1 MEKIVFKNQYLNI
14 VIGVILVVVSI
25 VGYILGWVEDF
36 LPLFIGSVL
45 ILLSLKRFIYT
56 YKKIVSKN
64 ATLIL
69 VIELILD
76 IVFAGLLIYLK
87 DHVELFIGLIV
98 YIRGVS
104 YLLINYIAT
113 RKIKLTQYILNIGYV
128 TLGAFFMFYPLDS
141 VSFIVITVSILFL
154 IVGAVFMYAGIKP
167 FMKKR
172 IAKEQIKKNEKEQ
185 EKIEKK
191 QEKNEEKLEKLEM
204 KVDKVAE
211 VQKKKIEKTESLQ
224 KEIEQKKKVIETQKI
239 NLDDKTLPEL
249 KAIAK
254 ERNLEGVSQ
263 LNKAQLLIR
272 LKEQLN
278 KK

>member
-1 MEKIVFKNQYLNI
+1 MEKIVFKNKYLNI
-14 VIGVILVVVSI
+14 VVGVILVVLAI
-25 VGYILGWVEDF
+25 IGYILGWVEDF
-36 LPLFIGSVL
+36 LPVFIGSVL

-56 YKKIVSKN
+56 YKKITSKN

-76 IVFAGLLIYLK
+76 IVFAGLLIYLQ
-87 DHVELFIGLIV
+87 DHVELFIGLVI
-98 YIRGVS
+98 YIRGIS

-128 TLGAFFMFYPLDS
+128 TLGAFLMFYPLDS
-141 VSFIVITVSILFL
+141 VSVIVITVSVVFIV
-154 IVGAVFMYAGIKP
+154 VGAIFMYAGIKP

-172 IAKEQIKKNEKEQ
+172 IAKEQVKKNEKEQ

-191 QEKNEEKLEKLEM
+191 QEKNEEKLVKLEM
-204 KVDKVAE
+204 KVDKVEE
-211 VQKKKIEKTESLQ
+211 VQKKKIEKTELLQ

-239 NLDDKTLPEL
+239 NLDDKTLSEL

-254 ERNLEGVSQ
+254 ERNLEGISQ
-263 LNKAQLLIR
+263 LNKAQLLIK

>member
-1 MEKIVFKNQYLNI
+1 MEKIAFKNKYLNI
-14 VIGVILVVVSI
+14 AIGVILVALAI
-25 VGYILGWVEDF
+25 LGYILGWVEDF
-36 LPLFIGSVL
+36 LPLFIGSIL
-45 ILLSLKRFIYT
+45 ILISLKRFVYS

-69 VIELILD
+69 AIELILD

-87 DHVELFIGLIV
+87 DHVELFIGLTI

-113 RKIKLTQYILNIGYV
+113 RKVKLPQYVLNIGYV
-128 TLGAFFMFYPLDS
+128 TLGAFLMFYPLDS
-141 VSFIVITVSILFL
+141 VAFIVIAVSVLFI
-154 IVGAVFMYAGIKP
+154 IVGVLFIHAGIKP

-172 IAKEQIKKNEKEQ
+172 IAIEHVKKNEKEQ
-185 EKIEKK
+185 EKIDKK

-211 VQKKKIEKTESLQ
+211 DQKKKNEKTESLQ
-224 KEIEQKKKVIETQKI
+224 KEIDQKKKVIETQKI
-239 NLDDKTLPEL
+239 NLDDKTLQEL

-254 ERNLEGVSQ
+254 ERNLDGVSQ
-263 LNKAQLLIR
+263 LNKAQLLIK